1 MPLLEKVSVLAAKIE
16 TTSGTAE
23 SLTAAEAAFNA
34 YDVVFRQGSTV
45 SKREGQGGFGGLT
58 SIIEGYQASIDFKID
73 AAWDGTSTEPAWADL
88 FLPGC
93 GWVKSGG
100 NQYYPKSEAPGSNV
114 KTLTI
119 GHYVN
124 GTRQLLSGAAG
135 TFRLVCPAG
144 KAAYFEF
151 SFTGIWSGSKTDT
164 AILAPT
170 YPTALPLRFASS
182 TTTYNSVA
190 LVVENLTLDSGNTV
204 VLREGTSSASGFT
217 SGIISDRK
225 VMVTGNPEAELTAT
239 QDRYGIFVA
248 SGEYTLTWDLDGP
261 TNSKITVAAPKAQI
275 ESITPGGRNG
285 VQTDEIT
292 WSCNRNGSTIDQE
305 ASILFTPAS

>member
-1 MPLLEKVSVLAAKIE
+1 MPILEKVSVLAAKIE
-16 TTSGTAE
+16 TSSGTAE

-34 YDVVFRQGSTV
+34 YDVVFSQSV
-45 SKREGQGGFGGLT
+45 AMSKRQGQGGFAGLT
-58 SIIEGYQASIDFKID
+58 SIAEGYQAKLDFKID
-73 AAWDGTSTEPAWADL
+73 CSWDGTSTEPAWADL

-119 GHYVN
+119 AHYVN
-124 GTRQLLSGAAG
+124 GTRQLIYGACG

-144 KAAYFEF
+144 KTAYFEF
-151 SFTGIWSGSKTDT
+151 SFTGIWTGKTDT

-170 YPTALPLRFASS
+170 YPTVLPLRFASS

-190 LVVENLTLDSGNTV
+190 MPVENLTLDSGNTV
-204 VLREGTSSASGFT
+204 VLREGTSTVTGYTSA
-217 SGIISDRK
+217 IITDRK
-225 VMVTGNPEAELTAT
+225 VMITGNPEAETVAT
-239 QDRYGIFVA
+239 QDRYGLLLA
-248 SGEYTLTWDLDGP
+248 SSENILTWDLDGP
-261 TNSKITVAAPKAQI
+261 TNSKITIAAPKAQI
-275 ESITPGGRNG
+275 ETINPGSRNG